1 MIQNLKKKMKM
12 LLLYINLDFYMV
24 IMDNICIYNN
34 IININSNEI
43 LITYEMDEIKKI
55 NQLK

>member
-12 LLLYINLDFYMV
+12 LLLYIKLDFYMV
-24 IMDNICIYNN
+24 IMDNICIYIN
-34 IININSNEI
+34 IINFNSNEI

>member
-1 MIQNLKKKMKM
+1 MIWNLKKKMKM
-12 LLLYINLDFYMV
+12 LLLYIKLDFYMV
-24 IMDNICIYNN
+24 IMDNICIYIN
-34 IININSNEI
+34 IINFNSNEI

>member
-12 LLLYINLDFYMV
+12 LLLYINLDFYVV
-24 IMDNICIYNN
+24 IMDNICIYIN
-34 IININSNEI
+34 IINFNSNEI

>member
-12 LLLYINLDFYMV
+12 LLFYIILDIYLV

-34 IININSNEI
+34 IINFNSNEI